1 MKIIAVT
8 KTLNEERNIAS
19 FCRGYDWA
27 DMILIADG
35 GSIDGTVKIAN
46 RFPNAHTRD
55 FGHRIDIQGAPEGFM
70 NPEPEHINFLIDWA
84 IEEGADWI
92 VLDGAD
98 CWPNPHLKREARRLF
113 EETDRDAVHL
123 HRLYIWGTDEYFPK
137 YNGGGYALWAW
148 RPDRLDIRC
157 EENSDTCFDSQ
168 MVGIDLLRALILC
181 PPFCLLHYFA
191 PDEGAVQMKSRRYG
205 AWGHPQVHPLDS
217 IYAPPEPLP
226 EWALK

>member
-1 MKIIAVT
+1 MKIIAAT
-8 KTLNEERNIAS
+8 KTLNEERNIAN

-27 DMILIADG
+27 DVILVADG
-35 GSIDGTVKIAN
+35 GSIDQTAKIASH
-46 RFPNAHTRD
+46 FPNVHIRD
-55 FGHRIDIQGAPEGFM
+55 FEHRIDMPGTPEGFM
-70 NPEPEHINFLIDWA
+70 NPEPKHINFLVDWA
-84 IEEGADWI
+84 VEEHADWI

-98 CWPNPHLKREARRLF
+98 CWPNPRLKREARQLF

-168 MVGIDLLRALILC
+168 MVGIDLLRALILY